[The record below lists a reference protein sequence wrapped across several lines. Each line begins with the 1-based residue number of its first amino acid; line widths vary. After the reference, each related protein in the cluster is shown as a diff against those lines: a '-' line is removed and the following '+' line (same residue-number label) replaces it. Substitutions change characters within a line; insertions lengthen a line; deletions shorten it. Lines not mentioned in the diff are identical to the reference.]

1 MRKWTD
7 EELKAASDANE
18 NAEDPTKFEYIVC
31 D

>member
-7 EELKAASDANE
+7 EELKSASDANE
-18 NAEDPTKFEYIVC
+18 NAEDPTKFEYIAC